1 MKDAVGKW
9 VKKKAFWWTITVS
22 LLFALLLYGY
32 SPFQWSRAVWSVP
45 LAGKTFV
52 LDAGHGGIDGG
63 AVSASGVIEKKIALD
78 ITLRVRDYLQE
89 AGALVLLTRETDR
102 DLADE
107 DAKRRKS
114 QDLIRRAELVKE
126 TSPDAF
132 ISIHLNST
140 PSTRWSGAQTF
151 YYPTLEANQQLAMA
165 IQSELIR
172 HLDNTKRLARHSGNV
187 YILKTSPVPSALV
200 EVGFLSNPGE
210 AKKLAD
216 PTYQQKLAASIY
228 NGIILYYTRQEESA
242 KGSK

>member
-1 MKDAVGKW
+1 MEKPSFWRTVGVALLIAV
-9 VKKKAFWWTITVS
+9 
-22 LLFALLLYGY
+22 LLFVM
-32 SPFQWSRAVWSVP
+32 STFQNSREVWSIP

-63 AVSASGVIEKKIALD
+63 AVSSSGVIEKKIALE

-89 AGALVLLTRETDR
+89 AGALVLMTRETDR

-107 DAKRRKS
+107 DAIRRKS

-126 TSPDAF
+126 TAPDAF

-140 PSTRWSGAQTF
+140 PSSQWKGAQTF
-151 YYPTLEANQQLAMA
+151 YYPTLEANQQLAMS

-172 HLDNTKRLARHSGNV
+172 NLDNTKRLARHSGNV

-200 EVGFLSNPGE
+200 EVGFLSNPAE
-210 AKKLAD
+210 AKRLAS
-216 PTYQQKLAASIY
+216 PSYQQKLAASIY
-228 NGIILYYTRQEESA
+228 NGIILYYTRQEEPLRY
-242 KGSK
+242 